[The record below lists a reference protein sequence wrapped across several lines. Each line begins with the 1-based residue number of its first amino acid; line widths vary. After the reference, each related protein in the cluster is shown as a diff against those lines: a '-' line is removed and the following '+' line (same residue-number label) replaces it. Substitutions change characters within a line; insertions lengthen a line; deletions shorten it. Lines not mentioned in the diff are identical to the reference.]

1 MNKIAAEN
9 VISIATYRLG
19 RADPKVGEL
28 RVRSWQCLI
37 PPSGDADP
45 TWAKRCQNYWH
56 LQERLYG
63 LRMSNFNMI
72 YGVVDGRGVVTTSS
86 VILEVLPGR
95 RVRDYTPGWLIDKK
109 MQHNG

>member
-1 MNKIAAEN
+1 MTKTAAEN

-37 PPSGDADP
+37 PPSSDADP
-45 TWAKRCQNYWH
+45 TWARRCQNYWH

-63 LRMSNFNMI
+63 LKMSDFTMV
-72 YGVVDGRGVVTTSS
+72 YGVVDGRGVVTTAST
-86 VILEVLPGR
+86 VVAVLPGR
-95 RVRDYTPGWLIDKK
+95 RVRGHTPGWLIDAKAK
-109 MQHNG
+109 MNG